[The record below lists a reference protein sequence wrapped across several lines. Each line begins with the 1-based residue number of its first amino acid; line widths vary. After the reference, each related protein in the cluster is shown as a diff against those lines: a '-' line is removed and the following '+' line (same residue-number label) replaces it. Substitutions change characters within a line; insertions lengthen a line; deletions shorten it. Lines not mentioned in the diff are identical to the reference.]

1 MDITKEEKEGKDG
14 KEGKEDND
22 VTASGNLDNN
32 KINTTIEPKTD
43 GNYVY
48 ISVCSCSVNC
58 NIS

>member
-1 MDITKEEKEGKDG
+1 MDIT